1 MKLLYIT
8 THPIHNLIPLYRE
21 LNKKKD
27 INFVSINWINVPQN
41 HYDYDFGK
49 IINFKV
55 DYNVGYQ
62 NQYLINN
69 KKDIDNFNNHK
80 WILIKLKIIFKLTK
94 LILCK
99 KFDIIIFH
107 QYLYPNII
115 GAIFAKMIGKKTVM
129 RSISYNL
136 GKRNFFKVCL
146 RYLYYRFSNIF
157 IDDYWAVH
165 VLNEEFFL
173 SHGAK
178 KKNIYLIDHGQSDH
192 KHLISNNPNLLLS
205 NNEFCNKY
213 NLPKNKKFILFAAK
227 FIKKKNPKILL
238 ESFHQA
244 NLDNNWF
251 LLMVGNGK
259 LENEIKEYVKI
270 NKITNIKFFDFLD
283 QEKLISFFHNSEIL
297 ALPSGVGETHGNIIT
312 EAIQF
317 GCALLLSNKV
327 GLNLECTRE
336 EMGLVFDIDNKEQL
350 TKNLEL
356 ICQNKNLLKK
366 FQANAL
372 EYGKKKTPVHAANL
386 IMKYLKL

>member
-1 MKLLYIT
+1 M
-8 THPIHNLIPLYRE
+8 
-21 LNKKKD
+21 
-27 INFVSINWINVPQN
+27 
-41 HYDYDFGK
+41 
-49 IINFKV
+49 
-55 DYNVGYQ
+55 
-62 NQYLINN
+62 
-69 KKDIDNFNNHK
+69 
-80 WILIKLKIIFKLTK
+80 
-94 LILCK
+94 
-99 KFDIIIFH
+99 
-107 QYLYPNII
+107 
-115 GAIFAKMIGKKTVM
+115 
-129 RSISYNL
+129 
-136 GKRNFFKVCL
+136 
-146 RYLYYRFSNIF
+146 
-157 IDDYWAVH
+157 
-165 VLNEEFFL
+165 
-173 SHGAK
+173 
-178 KKNIYLIDHGQSDH
+178 IDHGQSDH